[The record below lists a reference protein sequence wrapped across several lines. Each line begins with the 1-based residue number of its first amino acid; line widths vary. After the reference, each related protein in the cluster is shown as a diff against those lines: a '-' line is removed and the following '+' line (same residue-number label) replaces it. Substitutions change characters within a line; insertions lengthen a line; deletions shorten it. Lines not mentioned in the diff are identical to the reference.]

1 MSKLKDIDLVTMATM
16 LNPTLSTE
24 GALESI
30 PAFFRD
36 RIKQVIEAITST
48 RKSDLFDIDTK
59 QVYTKELHKA
69 YSKYRI
75 ALPNID
81 YGVVK
86 YRLTPKAIGLKGDLL
101 ELSKGSKAIMTDVRP
116 GLLDLLRAT
125 NNAISKLVI
134 DDKWRMSSRPV
145 LINKSHAKFVKGLQD
160 SLNTVIDV
168 KSITDHAKVLELAP
182 NLPVIDL
189 SANMLLELNTGR
201 VTDYWTE
208 VDGEVDRLDSYGK
221 ALLDTLG
228 ERGIKYRKERV
239 VELAEYLSTAGTAIS
254 LAASGLEV
262 NVKTIIQTTELMK
275 VVTRA

>member
-1 MSKLKDIDLVTMATM
+1 
-16 LNPTLSTE
+16 
-24 GALESI
+24 
-30 PAFFRD
+30 
-36 RIKQVIEAITST
+36 
-48 RKSDLFDIDTK
+48 
-59 QVYTKELHKA
+59 
-69 YSKYRI
+69 
-75 ALPNID
+75 
-81 YGVVK
+81 
-86 YRLTPKAIGLKGDLL
+86 
-101 ELSKGSKAIMTDVRP
+101 
-116 GLLDLLRAT
+116 
-125 NNAISKLVI
+125 
-134 DDKWRMSSRPV
+134 MSSRPV